1 MTGGASVRNTGT
13 TSAQLELAFW
23 QGGRGANFKK
33 SNKKAQGRCFV
44 RSALTKG
51 NSKAI
56 SLQSTSA

>member
-1 MTGGASVRNTGT
+1 MRNTGT